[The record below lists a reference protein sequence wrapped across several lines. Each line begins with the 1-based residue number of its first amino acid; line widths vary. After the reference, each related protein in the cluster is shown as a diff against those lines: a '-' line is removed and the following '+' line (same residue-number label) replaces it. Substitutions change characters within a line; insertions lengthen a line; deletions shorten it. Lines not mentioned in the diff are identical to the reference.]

1 MGADDGRPPC
11 AEEEEEEAEPNDDEC
26 DDDADAKRRDSGA
39 GASVHTTFSP
49 VTVIAQDE
57 LATCPV
63 SGAERGE
70 LGLEVIVFR
79 LPAGS
84 GVSIIREVVEAVV
97 SKC

>member
-1 MGADDGRPPC
+1 MSDWKKRVLR
-11 AEEEEEEAEPNDDEC
+11 
-26 DDDADAKRRDSGA
+26 ADAKRRDSGA